1 MTRAHEHN
9 WPVKGALMRNPEH
22 ADITGASNCSTTTT
36 GSWVTI
42 TANSKTLQIVIT
54 PDADCR
60 VEVVLRAQM
69 SHSAANPTF
78 ALGVDVNGSSAGRSI
93 APTIMSAG
101 TALSMAPV
109 LCEFAASAGTT
120 YTITGKVLNSTAG
133 TLTVYAG
140 SVLTTTEM
148 YIKVFKKPE
157 EDEDDGDSEFLHAL

>member
-9 WPVKGALMRNPEH
+9 WPVKGALMRNPQH
-22 ADITGASNCSTTTT
+22 ANITGASNFSTTTT

-42 TANSKTLQIVIT
+42 TANSKTLQIVFT
-54 PDADCR
+54 PDTDCR
-60 VEVVLRAQM
+60 IEVVLRAQM

-93 APTIMSAG
+93 APTIMSAS

-120 YTITGKVLNSTAG
+120 YTITGKVLNNTAG

-148 YIKVFKKPE
+148 YIKVFKKP
-157 EDEDDGDSEFLHAL
+157 